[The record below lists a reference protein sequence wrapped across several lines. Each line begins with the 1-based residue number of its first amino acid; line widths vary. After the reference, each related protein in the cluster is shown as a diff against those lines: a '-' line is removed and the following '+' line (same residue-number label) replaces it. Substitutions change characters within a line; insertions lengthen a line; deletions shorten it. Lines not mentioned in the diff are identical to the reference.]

1 MKNLNITFYASALL
15 WLASCGTES
24 RMIGEI
30 DHKAPSM
37 NINTPEVLIK
47 PVIADL
53 DIIQEKKSVT
63 YEADLEL
70 NPSEFKSNAKAS
82 FLKEH
87 NCDVIINPHYLKTTK
102 IENSNVVGVTYV
114 VSGFPATFKKIYQ
127 TEKLE
132 ESVRDYNTMNVD
144 VKREDFTALDK
155 VGKKGSELYL
165 SLAGGNYS
173 GVELGYFSD
182 ITKGVYYFGSVETYT
197 ANEQINFDITD
208 AKNGNTNQRS
218 SAFNMSSFSLGA
230 GYRLPLT
237 KHMNSS
243 IFGGLNVANMAFNNP
258 VTSFGNNYRIEGFT
272 TIGLRAGVQ
281 FDQDIYRN
289 ISWFGKGFANIH
301 FLPMVNS
308 SAEGDG
314 FEVSNV
320 TLPEGGQLINYAL
333 GLRFRF

>member
-1 MKNLNITFYASALL
+1 MNKLNITFYTSALL

-24 RMIGEI
+24 RVIGELE
-30 DHKAPSM
+30 HKAPSM

-70 NPSEFKSNAKAS
+70 NPSEFKSNAKAR

-87 NCDVIINPHYLKTTK
+87 NCDVIINPQYIKTTK
-102 IENSNVVGVTYV
+102 IENSEVVGVTYV

-127 TEKLE
+127 TEILE

-144 VKREDFTALDK
+144 VKREDFTVLDK
-155 VGKKGSELYL
+155 VDKKGSELYL
-165 SLAGGNYS
+165 SLGIGNFS
-173 GVELGYFSD
+173 GVELGYFPD
-182 ITKGVYYFGSVETYT
+182 IAKGIYYFGSYETY
-197 ANEQINFDITD
+197 EGSEEINFDFTEDAITD
-208 AKNGNTNQRS
+208 RIS
-218 SAFNMSSFSLGA
+218 SDFYMSSFSLGA

-243 IFGGLNVANMAFNNP
+243 IFGGLNVANMSFYSP
-258 VTSFGNNYRIEGFT
+258 VEVFGRNYYRIEGFN
-272 TIGLRAGVQ
+272 TIGLRAGIQ

-301 FLPMVNS
+301 FLPMVS
-308 SAEGDG
+308 SSSEGDG

-320 TLPEGGQLINYAL
+320 KLPDGGQLINYAL